1 MKTFLIHNEEIAVDL
16 SMEFP
21 SFPKYTSQIIN
32 LANQNAQ
39 GTRPKVV
46 GQMSELIQEFPGH
59 SLEEW
64 KTWYMRT
71 KPEAV
76 DHATTRIYEMVQLL
90 KVAIESIDETLVRK
104 WVTDLVINKT
114 YSGLRFQES
123 ILKRLASLRN
133 TTYRLATPEEESTGI
148 DGYVGK
154 TPISIKPT
162 TYDSKQ
168 MLPETIQSEMVFY
181 EKAKTGIKVTFKD

>member
-1 MKTFLIHNEEIAVDL
+1 
-16 SMEFP
+16 
-21 SFPKYTSQIIN
+21 
-32 LANQNAQ
+32 
-39 GTRPKVV
+39 
-46 GQMSELIQEFPGH
+46 
-59 SLEEW
+59 
-64 KTWYMRT
+64 
-71 KPEAV
+71 
-76 DHATTRIYEMVQLL
+76 MVQLL